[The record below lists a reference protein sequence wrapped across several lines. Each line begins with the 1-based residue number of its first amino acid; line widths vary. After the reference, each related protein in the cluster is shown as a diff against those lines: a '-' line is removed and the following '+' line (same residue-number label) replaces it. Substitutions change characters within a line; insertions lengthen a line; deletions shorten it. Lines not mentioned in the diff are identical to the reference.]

1 MPAIGSTTGM
11 IATIVAIAIAGRE
24 LGSISAIVA
33 IESEREFNLNG
44 NHSPAIVAIVTIGSY
59 PRMHSK
65 LFNTVEEMEEMEE
78 MEEIIKYD
86 CLCNKSSKVD

>member
-33 IESEREFNLNG
+33 IKSEREFNLNG
-44 NHSPAIVAIVTIGSY
+44 NHSPAIVAIVAIGSY

-78 MEEIIKYD
+78 IIKYD
-86 CLCNKSSKVD
+86 CLCNKSSKVY